1 MPSSPEGRISFR
13 LTILAASGGFGDLEL
28 RSASY
33 KAN

>member
-1 MPSSPEGRISFR
+1 MPSSPEGRMSFR
-13 LTILAASGGFGDLEL
+13 LTILAASDGFGNLKL